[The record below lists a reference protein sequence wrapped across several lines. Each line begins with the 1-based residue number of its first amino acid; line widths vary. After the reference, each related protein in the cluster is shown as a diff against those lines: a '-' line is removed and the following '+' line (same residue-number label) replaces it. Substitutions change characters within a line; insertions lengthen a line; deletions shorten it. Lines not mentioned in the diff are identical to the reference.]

1 MIMLLFLMRKKVQ
14 KTFIPLSVM
23 SAGLAGIVLELIL
36 IIGFQVLYGYLYQMI
51 GIIVASFMLGVVIG
65 TAYINRRLGTIKN
78 RILTLAVLQALLAFY
93 AFLIPLIFIALALFG
108 RGKLT
113 PVSIQ
118 LLFPLLTV
126 IDGIFIGLIFPLA
139 NKIYHKITGDIGQ
152 TAGSLYAFDLSG
164 ACLGA
169 LFTVVL
175 LIPVWGIHNTAIM
188 VALIN
193 SGLAILLFSVRE
205 EIPAS

>member
-1 MIMLLFLMRKKVQ
+1 
-14 KTFIPLSVM
+14 
-23 SAGLAGIVLELIL
+23 
-36 IIGFQVLYGYLYQMI
+36 
-51 GIIVASFMLGVVIG
+51 
-65 TAYINRRLGTIKN
+65 
-78 RILTLAVLQALLAFY
+78 
-93 AFLIPLIFIALALFG
+93 
-108 RGKLT
+108 
-113 PVSIQ
+113 
-118 LLFPLLTV
+118 
-126 IDGIFIGLIFPLA
+126 
-139 NKIYHKITGDIGQ
+139 YHKITGDIGQ